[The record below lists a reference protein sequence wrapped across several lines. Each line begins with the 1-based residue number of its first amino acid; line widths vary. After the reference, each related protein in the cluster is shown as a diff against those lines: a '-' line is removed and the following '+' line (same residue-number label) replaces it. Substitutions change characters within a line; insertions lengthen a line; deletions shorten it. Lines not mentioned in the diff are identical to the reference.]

1 MIFSIEIF
9 LITMPT
15 TMNWKPC
22 MISKNLVLKKI
33 TIHIPNTDL
42 LGFVCIFR
50 ISTENA
56 SRIVVGLLSLKL
68 MFLYETHHVHNRKT
82 TMTNLLV
89 LMYENATNVVVT
101 IFTLNLIDSKTLI
114 AASVVDLEDIL
125 GVVMVLIEAM
135 VNMGEVLMVPLEIAY
150 MKAIMASL
158 NLWPLENMI
167 ILLIKI
173 HVDR

>member
-1 MIFSIEIF
+1 
-9 LITMPT
+9 
-15 TMNWKPC
+15 
-22 MISKNLVLKKI
+22 
-33 TIHIPNTDL
+33 
-42 LGFVCIFR
+42 
-50 ISTENA
+50 
-56 SRIVVGLLSLKL
+56 
-68 MFLYETHHVHNRKT
+68 
-82 TMTNLLV
+82 
-89 LMYENATNVVVT
+89 MYENATNVVVT

-150 MKAIMASL
+150 MKAIMATL

-173 HVDR
+173 Q